1 MRKPFTKQL
10 GCVALALV
18 LLIAF
23 LPSTVSATTT
33 CTGLHKPDLTTLYPA
48 DWNDQTGGYGYD
60 YYKCIDCGEACDKD
74 GNQHMH
80 VGPGNGCSGGEK
92 KHVPDLNDECSADFT
107 PCNGGYKVAYY
118 HCIACGAVVD
128 KDGTRLNADPPT
140 KQTHTPG
147 AEEHPADYTPCNGGI
162 QVNFYICVDC
172 GNPVDINGAPLQG
185 VAGDGSHTRGSELH
199 DPDFLPCRGGI
210 NQPFYICTVCDCPL
224 DANGNPIQPRD
235 PTTSHVPDGE
245 RHDPDFPC
253 QPGFHQQYQICTV
266 CECRLDFNGNQIQG
280 EEPTEPHV
288 PTNESYPSN
297 YTSCG
302 GGFQQSYYV
311 CTKCFWPVDA
321 NGNQMEWVDGDGNHN
336 IEVVPRLEPTS
347 DSYGYIAHWRCT
359 RCDMRFLDAAGNN
372 PVEDEEQILLPPLT
386 PSQPEEQTRVESSA
400 LQTVPETVAAQYP
413 TVESV
418 QNVLTE
424 AAGAPADANATT
436 VYLDVVLQA
445 KNDDGEW
452 VPIAPE
458 DFPAEGLDVTLPYP
472 EGTGMNGFTFIVT
485 HMITHGERAGEVE
498 TLTADP
504 QQDGIHVHVTSL
516 SPIAITYWASNSNN
530 NPGSSNN
537 GPYPDYTEPPEL
549 EDTPTT
555 TPDAP
560 TSAMEERSPQT
571 GDGEPVGILLWTIL
585 LLSSA
590 AILSLLM
597 NKRRA

>member
-23 LPSTVSATTT
+23 LPSTVSATTP

-60 YYKCIDCGEACDKD
+60 YYKCSICGAACDQD
-74 GNQHMH
+74 GNPHVH

-92 KHVPDLNDECSADFT
+92 KHVPDLSNEEGADFT
-107 PCNGGYKVAYY
+107 PCYGGFKVPHY
-118 HCIACGAVVD
+118 HCIACGTVVD
-128 KDGTRLNADPPT
+128 KDGTRLNPDPPT

-147 AEEHPADYTPCNGGI
+147 TEEHPADYTPCNGGF
-162 QVNFYICVDC
+162 QTNFYICVDC
-172 GNPVDINGAPLQG
+172 GNPVDINGAPMQW
-185 VAGDGSHTRGSELH
+185 VAGNGSHTRGSELH

-210 NQPFYICTVCDCPL
+210 DVPFCFCTVCGCFL

-235 PTTSHVPDGE
+235 PTASHVPDGE

-266 CECRLDFNGNQIQG
+266 CECRLDVNGNPIQG
-280 EEPTEPHV
+280 EEPTESHV
-288 PTNESYPSN
+288 LTSESYPSN
-297 YTSCG
+297 YTPCG
-302 GGFQQSYYV
+302 GGFRQSYYI
-311 CTKCFWPVDA
+311 CTNCGWDVDA
-321 NGNQMEWVDGDGNHN
+321 NGNPIVWEDGDGNHSLE
-336 IEVVPRLEPTS
+336 EVQRLEPTS

-359 RCDMRFLDAAGNN
+359 RCDMRLLDAAGNV
-372 PVEDEEQILLPPLT
+372 PADEEQLLLSPLD
-386 PSQPEEQTRVESSA
+386 PNQPEEQTQVKSSA
-400 LQTVPETVAAQYP
+400 LQTVPATVAEQYS
-413 TVESV
+413 TVEAV
-418 QNVLTE
+418 QNALTE
-424 AAGAPADANATT
+424 AASAPTDADATT

-445 KNDDGEW
+445 QDDDGEW
-452 VPIAPE
+452 VTIPPE
-458 DFPAEGLDVTLPYP
+458 NFPAEGLDVTLPYP
-472 EGTGMNGFTFIVT
+472 EGTGMNGYTFIVT

-516 SPIAITYWASNSNN
+516 SPIAITYWASNSNS

-537 GPYPDYTEPPEL
+537 GPYPDYTEPQEL
-549 EDTPTT
+549 EDTPTA

-560 TSAMEERSPQT
+560 TSAMDERSPQT
-571 GDGEPVGILLWTIL
+571 GDGEPVGILLWIML

-597 NKRRA
+597 NKKRA